1 MPVNLTAP
9 IAADLHPIAGIR
21 IGTTEAGIRKV
32 NRKDLTVVLIE
43 PGAGV
48 GAVFTKNRF
57 CAAPVQICREHLA
70 SGKDIRA
77 LLINTGNANA
87 GTGEQGLDR
96 ARSSS
101 ATLAASLGV
110 ALQQVLPFSTGV
122 IMEPLPV
129 DRIEAGLPA
138 AIADAVEDNWFNAA
152 QAIMTTDT
160 VPKACSVK
168 AQVGG
173 ATITVTGVS
182 KGAGMIRPNM
192 ATMLGFMGTDA
203 CVAPKLMQQLAL
215 ELADAS
221 FNRVTVDGDTS
232 TNDSFVVIA
241 TNKAGNTP
249 VASLDSAD
257 GQALKAAMLE
267 VARTLAHAIVRD
279 GEGATKFIT
288 ITVQGGRDTA
298 ECLAVGYAIA
308 HSPLVKTA
316 FFASDPNLGRILAA
330 VGYAGIDDL
339 EQTGIELFLDDVH
352 VATRG
357 GRNPSYQEADGQRVM
372 KQSEITVRVD
382 LGRGSATDTV
392 WTCDFSHE
400 YVTIN
405 ADYRS

>member
-1 MPVNLTAP
+1 MPVNLSAP
-9 IAADLHPIAGIR
+9 NAADLLPVPGIR
-21 IGTTEAGIRKV
+21 IGTAEAGIRKA

-48 GAVFTKNRF
+48 GAVFTRNRF
-57 CAAPVQICREHLA
+57 CAAPVQVCREHLA
-70 SGKDIRA
+70 SGQEIRA

-87 GTGEQGLDR
+87 GTGAQGLER

-101 ATLAASLGV
+101 ATLAASLGL
-110 ALQQVLPFSTGV
+110 APQQVLPFSTGV
-122 IMEPLPV
+122 IMEQLPIE
-129 DRIEAGLPA
+129 RIEAGLPA
-138 AIADAVEDNWFNAA
+138 ALADAVEDNWFNAA
-152 QAIMTTDT
+152 QGIMTTDT
-160 VPKACSVK
+160 VPKACSVQ

-192 ATMLGFMGTDA
+192 ATMLGFMATDA
-203 CVAPKLMQQLAL
+203 CVAPELMQSLAQQ
-215 ELADAS
+215 LADAS

-241 TNKAGNTP
+241 TNKAANTR
-249 VASLDSAD
+249 VTSIDSAD
-257 GQALKAAMLE
+257 GQALKTAMLQ

-330 VGYAGIDDL
+330 VGYAGIADL
-339 EQTGIELFLDDVH
+339 DQTGIELFLDDVH

-382 LGRGSATDTV
+382 LGRGTAVDTV